1 MILQASTPKNGLKHS
16 NRFLSVF
23 DNFVGLSLKG
33 LKLNQTSLTKHFC
46 KNSFRTFI
54 LSGLL
59 RSSHSEKKIP
69 LNRLFKV
76 SNEQSYQN
84 ILLMFFR
91 GLYSNLNIKNLRKR
105 AFIKISV
112 SYFHIRREC
121 AKPNNENLVDFK
133 HLRLVAYKFLK
144 SDFFQNSKWSRKLLD
159 LF

>member
-1 MILQASTPKNGLKHS
+1 MILQASTPQNGLKHS

-23 DNFVGLSLKG
+23 DNFVGFSLKG
-33 LKLNQTSLTKHFC
+33 LKLNQTSLTKYFC

-54 LSGLL
+54 FSGLL
-59 RSSHSEKKIP
+59 KSSHSEKKIP

-105 AFIKISV
+105 AFIKSVRRIFILGENAQNQIMRIWWISNT
-112 SYFHIRREC
+112 YGWLPINF
-121 AKPNNENLVDFK
+121 
-133 HLRLVAYKFLK
+133 
-144 SDFFQNSKWSRKLLD
+144 
-159 LF
+159 